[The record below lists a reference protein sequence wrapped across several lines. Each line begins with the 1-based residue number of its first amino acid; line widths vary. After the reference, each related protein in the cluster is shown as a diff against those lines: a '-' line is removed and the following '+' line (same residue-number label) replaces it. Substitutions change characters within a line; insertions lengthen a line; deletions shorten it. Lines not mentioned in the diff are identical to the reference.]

1 MATSALLISTVP
13 RWIGTARIPERLV
26 KAGFS
31 VSMLTP
37 KNTLAEASRFV
48 SAVRH
53 LPDAATTLQWLNAF
67 TAAVDSFTPQLVI
80 SCDDMAQRLLQ
91 TLVLTPPPGMHPTV
105 HLKLARLIRESIGD
119 PEHYRTSI
127 DKALLAAAGQKLG
140 IRVPPFIAVTDPLEA
155 EAFAAAHN
163 FDVVL
168 KRTFSST
175 GARVAMANTRTGF
188 IEAYTRLSGK
198 TDLNLEGNGLHILI
212 QARIAGRVRHHAVAA
227 MRGALLASASR
238 EQLMANP
245 EPTGPA
251 TVTRYVQVPSMREAS
266 KRLVEGFGM
275 SGLFEIQFVTDEQTG
290 DCFLLDI
297 NRRVT
302 PGTHAAALV
311 GIDLAAAFHAGFHR
325 KPFSARTDLDP
336 RDEGRTFAHF
346 PQEWLR
352 DPGSRYLREYPVDA
366 PWDDPK
372 LFAAMLAL
380 RDR

>member
-1 MATSALLISTVP
+1 MATPALLISTVP

-31 VSMLTP
+31 VALVSL
-37 KNTLAEASRFV
+37 KKTLAEASRFV

-67 TAAVDSFTPQLVI
+67 IAAVDALAPQLVI

-105 HLKLARLIRESIGD
+105 HLKLASLIRESIGD

-127 DKALLAAAGQKLG
+127 DKALLAAAAQKLG

-188 IEAYTRLSGK
+188 IEAHTRLSGK
-198 TDLNLEGNGLHILI
+198 ADLNLEGNALHILI
-212 QARIAGRVRHHAVAA
+212 QARIPGRVRHYAVAA
-227 MRGALLASASR
+227 MRGTLLAGVSR
-238 EQLMANP
+238 DQLMANP

-266 KRLVEGFGM
+266 KKLVEAFGM
-275 SGLFEIQFVTDEQTG
+275 SGLFDIQFVADEKTG
-290 DCFLLDI
+290 DCHLLDI

-302 PGTHAAALV
+302 QGTHAAAL
-311 GIDLAAAFHAGFHR
+311 
-325 KPFSARTDLDP
+325 
-336 RDEGRTFAHF
+336 
-346 PQEWLR
+346 
-352 DPGSRYLREYPVDA
+352 
-366 PWDDPK
+366 
-372 LFAAMLAL
+372 
-380 RDR
+380 